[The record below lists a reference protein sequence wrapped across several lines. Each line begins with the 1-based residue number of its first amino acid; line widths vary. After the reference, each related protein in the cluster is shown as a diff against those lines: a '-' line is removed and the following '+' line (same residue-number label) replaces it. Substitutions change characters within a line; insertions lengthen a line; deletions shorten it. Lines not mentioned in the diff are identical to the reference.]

1 MRNTSQ
7 NNKLQI
13 VNVEEKD
20 DVKVLYLDVNEIN
33 NKNIADFM
41 TLPGGVSF
49 VLAFISID
57 SDIDKAGKLLQ
68 EALPSDAKFMMVSA
82 IGELYS
88 TVGGRTT
95 YPPMKEH
102 RQKIL
107 LQAFSKRMVKKCEI
121 ISIPLHNEDLLEE
134 REDISIDER
143 IDLIKNEFDT
153 AHSKINFPINSQDTV
168 ALTYIDGVSK
178 CESFVVQ
185 AIYESKNYP
194 CIFIGGSA
202 SGKMDFKNT
211 YLHNGEKVLEN
222 HAVIC
227 FMKLNHNYKFGLFKT
242 QGFVK
247 GEGEYIIADADPANR
262 YVSKVLD
269 KNGKLVNFIDVLK
282 ERFNAESVEELL
294 RVIANYTFATEINN
308 EIFSRTILKIDEE
321 KNRVYFYCDLAV
333 GEKIIVVNRVSFL
346 DTLKND
352 WQEFMFNKTKP
363 IAGIVNDCITRRN
376 VNADAIPKIDIFD
389 DINMVGFSCF
399 GEFFGVHMND
409 TLTAIFFFK
418 VEDDEVF
425 QDKYYDYFPIV
436 YGEFKSYFLLRRLKQ
451 MQIISK
457 LEDQVIGLFSRYD
470 KNNDTDEVNN
480 ENIWAEVGFTGNDIL
495 KSNVVLKDKSMS
507 NVLTKLNK
515 RFHEYKENDLLKEDI
530 NLLVSC
536 MQVILK
542 NMSLRK
548 NDLERKVMYME
559 QSLIKYTKDE
569 LTEVFTRRSGYEIIS
584 KMMNQQAH
592 IYDYLTFAFIDVD
605 NLKIVNDAYGHK
617 EGDYYLKTIVDE
629 IKTRIRG
636 NDIICR
642 YGGDEFI
649 VVLPN
654 CEERRA
660 RDIFEEINKNLPR
673 INKIR
678 DKKYKMSFSF
688 GILRYDYESEMTF
701 DDFIKTL
708 DAKMYYYKKR
718 KYKASNL

>member
-1 MRNTSQ
+1 MKNSGF
-7 NNKLQI
+7 NNV
-13 VNVEEKD
+13 VNITENEEKD
-20 DVKVLYLDVNEIN
+20 DVKVLYLNSDEIN
-33 NKNIADFM
+33 KNNIADLID
-41 TLPGGVSF
+41 LPGGVAF

-57 SDIDKAGKLLQ
+57 SDMTKAGELLK
-68 EALPSDAKFMMVSA
+68 ESLPETAKFMMVSA
-82 IGELYS
+82 IGELYAQK
-88 TVGGRTT
+88 GGKTT
-95 YPPMKEH
+95 YPPMLDN
-102 RQKIL
+102 RNKIL
-107 LQAFSKRMVKKCEI
+107 LQAFSKKMVKKCEI

-134 REDISIDER
+134 KEDISIDER
-143 IDLIKNEFDT
+143 IELIKNEFDNV
-153 AHSKINFPINSQDTV
+153 HSRINFPINSQDTI

-222 HAVIC
+222 HAVVC

-262 YVSKVLD
+262 YVSKVID
-269 KNGKLVNFIDVLK
+269 KNGKLVNFIEILK
-282 ERFNAESVEELL
+282 ERFNADTVEELL
-294 RVIANYTFATEINN
+294 RVIANYTFATEING

-321 KNRVYFYCDLAV
+321 KNKVYFYCDLAV

-352 WQEFMFNKTKP
+352 WQEFMFNKHKP
-363 IAGIVNDCITRRN
+363 FAGIVNDCITRRN
-376 VNADAIPKIDIFD
+376 VNSECIPKIDIFD
-389 DINMVGFSCF
+389 DINMAGFSCF

-409 TLTAIFFFK
+409 TLTSIFFFK
-418 VEDDEVF
+418 IDDEQVF

-451 MQIISK
+451 LQIISK
-457 LEDQVIGLFSRYD
+457 LEEQVIDLFNRYD
-470 KNNDTDEVNN
+470 RNDNINNMQVDDLIFAMPDNSLKNN
-480 ENIWAEVGFTGNDIL
+480 
-495 KSNVVLKDKSMS
+495 NVMLKDKSMA
-507 NVLTKLNK
+507 NILTKLNK
-515 RFHEYKENDLLKEDI
+515 QFHEYKETDLVKADVS
-530 NLLVSC
+530 LLVSC

-542 NMSLRK
+542 NMSLHK

-559 QSLIKYTKDE
+559 KSLSKYTKDE

-592 IYDYLTFAFIDVD
+592 IYDYLTFAFVDVD

-660 RDIFEEINKNLPR
+660 RDIFEDINRNLPR

-688 GILRYDYESEMTF
+688 GILRYDYESEETF